1 MPSPTDNTPALATR
15 PELLQMAKIGDIQK
29 WYKEF
34 VKLSTSVLKKDMDF
48 GVIPGVNKPSLFKP
62 GAEKLRF
69 VYRLQTKLECID
81 KTVDLETNYL
91 DFTYKTT
98 VLTPDGQAVLAECEG
113 NANSYESKFRY
124 IWVRED
130 AVPEGVDKSKLE
142 KRSSSVTEFE
152 FAIQKAETTGQ
163 YGKPVEYWKKWF
175 AAIENG
181 TAKVI
186 DRKTKTG
193 KTMVAY
199 EMGSTSY
206 RIENQ
211 DVIGLRNTI
220 MKMAQKRSFV
230 GAIMLATGASE
241 FFTQDLEDMDVKVD
255 VDELP
260 TAGKADVASTSTTAK
275 PTPKPKAPLRAT
287 TKPEEGEIVEPAA
300 STSAAPAPTSGDESM
315 RQAKL
320 KWVLALADKGK
331 LPPADYQSMSLA
343 EITVV
348 MEDYKKGIGK

>member
-1 MPSPTDNTPALATR
+1 MSQSNDNSPALVAR

-34 VKLSTSVLKKDMDF
+34 VKLSTSVLKKDLDF

-69 VYRLQTKLECID
+69 VYRLQTKMECID
-81 KTVDLETNYL
+81 KTIDIENGYL

-124 IWVRED
+124 VWVKEGD
-130 AVPEGVDKSKLE
+130 VPEGMDKTKLE
-142 KRSSSVTEFE
+142 KRSSSVSEFE
-152 FAIQKAETTGQ
+152 FAIQKAETSGP
-163 YGKPVEYWKKWF
+163 YGKPKEYWQKWF
-175 AAIENG
+175 KAIESG
-181 TAKVI
+181 EAKKVT
-186 DRKTKTG
+186 RKSRTG
-193 KTMVAY
+193 KAMEAY
-199 EMGSTSY
+199 EMGATSY
-206 RIENQ
+206 RVENP
-211 DVIGLRNTI
+211 DVMGLRNTI

-241 FFTQDLEDMDVKVD
+241 FFTQDLEDMDIKVD

-260 TAGKADVASTSTTAK
+260 VAPKQETTPA
-275 PTPKPKAPLRAT
+275 PETPKSAPAKPKAA
-287 TKPEEGEIVEPAA
+287 KPAVKTEEGQIVEPAA
-300 STSAAPAPTSGDESM
+300 STTSGDENM

-320 KWVLALADKGK
+320 KWVKVLADKGK
-331 LPPADYQSMSLA
+331 LPAADYDNMSLA
-343 EITVV
+343 DITRV
-348 MEDYKKGIGK
+348 MDDYKKGIGK